1 MMDAITYEAVPVENI
16 GWMSEAHR
24 LSLGASRSRKG
35 SAAVSNTKRLSQ
47 IALAT
52 WPQGQIA
59 RAPISQTVVHWL
71 TTSRINGG
79 VHRSIV

>member
-24 LSLGASRSRKG
+24 ISLGANRSRKG
-35 SAAVSNTKRLSQ
+35 STAAGNTRRLSQ

-52 WPQGQIA
+52 CPQGKIA
-59 RAPISQTVVHWL
+59 RAPIFQAIVHWL
-71 TTSRINGG
+71 ATSRINGG
-79 VHRSIV
+79 VHRSTM